1 MADMRNRIEFFVYL
15 IGVALFGLIYEP
27 FKTYFGGG
35 IWFAVAGLAYLVTL
49 RVIGFAL
56 KNAFGPKEQ

>member
-15 IGVALFGLIYEP
+15 IGVTLLGFIYEP
-27 FKTYFGGG
+27 FKAYFGGG

-49 RVIGFAL
+49 RAIGFAL
-56 KNAFGPKEQ
+56 KKAFGPKER